1 MIHALVAAV
10 TPLVLIVSGSNPT
23 PIVAGQTPPTWLHGQ
38 FSNGDDVEMVPY
50 LAGAWPIVGTYH
62 LGPSVADGVAN
73 TLAMQ
78 NAALAAGTP
87 LTIMGTSQGAL
98 VIDQV
103 IAADVAAGVGRDKVS
118 FVVIEDPDRGSG
130 ILTFFR
136 GVTLPFLDYKPIKPA
151 ESPYDTTVV
160 TVEYDGVADAPTNPW
175 NLLADVNAVL
185 GQYQHQSSVFT
196 DLSTVPAA
204 NITRTTNSLGGV
216 TTTYLVP
223 TPEVPIVWALRKIG
237 VSGPILTVLNTIL
250 KPIID
255 SAYAGRLQLDAEN
268 AAAAKA
274 ATTAAVATTVALPTA
289 GTETTARSPQRRSA
303 LAKPQRAHVKT
314 KPSAAQRSASDHRA
328 PAGHR
333 DARAH
338 NAGRVRQ
345 PATAP

>member
-1 MIHALVAAV
+1 MIQALVAAV

-23 PIVAGQTPPTWLHGQ
+23 PIVAGQTPPTWLQGR
-38 FSNGDDVEMVPY
+38 FTAGSDVEMVPY
-50 LAGAWPIVGTYH
+50 IAGAWPIVGSAH

-78 NAALAAGTP
+78 NTALAAGIP
-87 LTIMGTSQGAL
+87 VTIMGTSQGSL

-103 IAADVAAGVGRDKVS
+103 IAADVAAGVSPGAVS

-136 GVTLPFLDYKPIKPA
+136 GITVPLLDYKPIKLT
-151 ESPYDTTVV
+151 ESPYNTTVV

-175 NLLADVNAVL
+175 NLLADVNAFL

-196 DLSTVPAA
+196 DLSTVPDAY
-204 NITRTTNSLGGV
+204 ITKTTNSLGGV

-237 VSGPILTVLNTIL
+237 VPDPILSVVNKIL

-255 SAYAGRLQLDAEN
+255 SAYAGRLKLDAD
-268 AAAAKA
+268 ADADADVDAAKA
-274 ATTAAVATTVALPTA
+274 VTTAAVPAAAADTTQSAKHRATITK
-289 GTETTARSPQRRSA
+289 QRRA
-303 LAKPQRAHVKT
+303 HAKANPV
-314 KPSAAQRSASDHRA
+314 AAQQTPKDHRGPGA
-328 PAGHR
+328 HR

-338 NAGRVRQ
+338 RPARVKH
-345 PATAP
+345 